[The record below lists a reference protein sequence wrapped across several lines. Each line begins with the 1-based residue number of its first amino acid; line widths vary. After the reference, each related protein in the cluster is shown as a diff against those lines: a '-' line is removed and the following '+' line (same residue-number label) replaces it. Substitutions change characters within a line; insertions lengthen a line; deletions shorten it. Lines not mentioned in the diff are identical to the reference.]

1 MKAEMIDLK
10 DAHALKVTSIE
21 ASAAIEK
28 QEAVNKVWP
37 LTQFFSVSFRKQV
50 KPGFTNYQPKKLL
63 KPTATRSEFSKK
75 EKWKKWKKS

>member
-10 DAHALKVTSIE
+10 DAHAVKVTSIE

-37 LTQFFSVSFRKQV
+37 ITQFFSVSF
-50 KPGFTNYQPKKLL
+50 L
-63 KPTATRSEFSKK
+63 
-75 EKWKKWKKS
+75 